1 MAEDGNAF
9 TQIFSVIE
17 SSQEVVVEW
26 SDDAVHVLAVLACVL
41 LRVSRLCACF
51 SCIFVGRWNKCLQ
64 QAKTLFAVA
73 PICSMCNTDDPCHL
87 HVCACDASVC
97 FVCSLCTFLGV
108 IFWSRPLWIEA
119 FFSHLLLSCW
129 LSKAGESKQTPRT
142 QQTEA
147 VRPA

>member
-1 MAEDGNAF
+1 MLSLRSAQLLNCPRKLCGIIRQRSTCACACACARLH
-9 TQIFSVIE
+9 
-17 SSQEVVVEW
+17 VV
-26 SDDAVHVLAVLACVL
+26 ACVL
-41 LRVSRLCACF
+41 CVFFMHFC
-51 SCIFVGRWNKCLQ
+51 GWNESVCSKQNLICGS
-64 QAKTLFAVA
+64 
-73 PICSMCNTDDPCHL
+73 PICSMGNFGNPCHL
-87 HVCACDASVC
+87 HVCACDVSVC

-129 LSKAGESKQTPRT
+129 LSKAGESKQTPST